1 MDLKGLGEEFQ
12 RRFEEKMAAREIG
25 LTASRK
31 SIRFSANA
39 IRAIHRG
46 EWDEAHRLQQESRGA
61 LDTAEEAVQS
71 HPDVRHGGPL
81 HDAQKEYAEA
91 MLTEAVV
98 KGEEQLPSPDELR
111 VSLQAYLNG
120 MAEAVGEARRTILD
134 VLRKG
139 EVGRS
144 EEILQV
150 MEDMYNLLV
159 TMDYP
164 DAVTGNLRRSTDVA
178 RGIMERTR
186 GDLSVTIVQ
195 DGLRRALEKHADELK
210 RER

>member
-1 MDLKGLGEEFQ
+1 VDLKGLGEEFQ
-12 RRFEEKMAAREIG
+12 RRFDQKMAAREIG

-46 EWDEAHRLQQESRGA
+46 EWDEAHRLQEESRGA
-61 LDTAEEAVQS
+61 LDTAEEAVGS
-71 HPDVRHGGPL
+71 HPDVRYGGPL
-81 HDAQKEYAEA
+81 QDAQKEYAEA

-98 KGEEQLPSPDELR
+98 KGEELAGPDELR
-111 VSLQAYLNG
+111 VGLQAYLGG
-120 MAEAVGEARRTILD
+120 MADTIGEARRSILD
-134 VLRKG
+134 LLRKG

-144 EEILQV
+144 EDILQV

-164 DAVTGNLRRSTDVA
+164 DAVTGNLRRLTDVA

-195 DGLRRALEKHADELK
+195 EGLRKALEKHAEDLK
-210 RER
+210 RES